1 MLNSLRLIR
10 NYDKSAHISRI
21 PVKTNILDN
30 LEYIYE
36 PNWDIDPESAPYEI
50 VTQLMD
56 CYYCLPERPDLAAL
70 FCWQAINNSYNQ
82 YLLADP
88 STQRLQDTK
97 GITELISHINS
108 NISKYLPYLM
118 PYYMNITD
126 KTYRYV
132 ASYILKGY
140 AIEKSGFFEKYLS
153 SSYVTFK
160 KKFPT
165 IFQVIANSYG
175 FAYHSIT
182 SATLTGNKVFL
193 NVCDMPK
200 CRSII
205 HSFSIKLRELIENGT
220 TKIDEKNPV
229 PTQRTI
235 NFSDKDKITFVLFS
249 ILYAS
254 RCNNF
259 HGNVA
264 SRLNSIYANQESFTM
279 YTNIFLLEYITLAI
293 SLNEQNILS
302 DSSLLKLKANE
313 RLIIT

>member
-1 MLNSLRLIR
+1 
-10 NYDKSAHISRI
+10 
-21 PVKTNILDN
+21 
-30 LEYIYE
+30 
-36 PNWDIDPESAPYEI
+36 
-50 VTQLMD
+50 MD

-88 STQRLQDTK
+88 STPCLQDTK
-97 GITELISHINS
+97 GITKLISHING

-160 KKFPT
+160 KKLPI

-182 SATLTGNKVFL
+182 AATLTGNKVSL
-193 NVCDMPK
+193 NVRD
-200 CRSII
+200 
-205 HSFSIKLRELIENGT
+205 L
-220 TKIDEKNPV
+220 TKVE
-229 PTQRTI
+229 
-235 NFSDKDKITFVLFS
+235 
-249 ILYAS
+249 A
-254 RCNNF
+254 
-259 HGNVA
+259 
-264 SRLNSIYANQESFTM
+264 
-279 YTNIFLLEYITLAI
+279 
-293 SLNEQNILS
+293 
-302 DSSLLKLKANE
+302 
-313 RLIIT
+313 

>member
-1 MLNSLRLIR
+1 MLNSLKLIK
-10 NYDKSAHISRI
+10 NYDKTTHISRI
-21 PVKTNILDN
+21 PAKTNILKN

-36 PNWDIDPESAPYEI
+36 PNWDINPDSAPYEI

-97 GITELISHINS
+97 GIIELISHIHGNAT
-108 NISKYLPYLM
+108 KYLPYLM

-140 AIEKSGFFEKYLS
+140 AIDQSGFSEKYLS

-165 IFQVIANSYG
+165 IFQIIANSYG
-175 FAYHSIT
+175 YAYHSIT
-182 SATLTGNKVFL
+182 SAALIGNRVLL
-193 NVCDMPK
+193 NINDSDK
-200 CRSII
+200 SRKII
-205 HSFSIKLRELIENGT
+205 HSFSLKLRELIENGT
-220 TKIDEKNPV
+220 TEIDEKY
-229 PTQRTI
+229 PTSTRQTI
-235 NFSDKDKITFVLFS
+235 NFSDEDKITFVLFS

-264 SRLNSIYANQESFTM
+264 SRLNSIYANQESFAM

-302 DSSLLKLKANE
+302 DSSLAKLKANE
-313 RLIIT
+313 SLII